1 MEYRR
6 STMITQKDILEED
19 WFVWWR
25 YSYDPRK
32 LEDAIK
38 ELWEQGT
45 LKEKQKIMNL
55 LKKW

>member
-1 MEYRR
+1 
-6 STMITQKDILEED
+6 MITQKDILEED

-45 LKEKQKIMNL
+45 LKEKQKIMDL